1 MRVII
6 TGGTGMIGSALA
18 ERLLSHGDEV
28 ILLSRKPQARKEGIP
43 AGARIESWDG
53 QSAAGWGKLVNS
65 ETAIVNLA
73 GENLS
78 AGLWTE
84 SRKKRIIDSRV
95 NAGLAVS
102 QAVEQAEHKPAV
114 VIQSS
119 AVGYY
124 GVENTVQ
131 LNEKHGPGK
140 DFLSQ
145 VCLSWEAS
153 TSTVEKHGVRR
164 AIIRTGVV
172 LSKDE
177 GALSKM
183 LLPFHFFVGGP
194 IGSGKQGFSWIH
206 LQDEIAAIEFLIR
219 DSQAK
224 GVFNL
229 AAPKPV
235 SNRQFTQLI
244 GKVMK
249 RPAIFPLPGFIL
261 KLILGEMSTVLL
273 DGQFVLPEKL
283 LEQDFKFTFEDAES
297 ALRDILKK

>member
-1 MRVII
+1 MRIII
-6 TGGTGMIGSALA
+6 TGGTGLIGSALA
-18 ERLLSHGDEV
+18 ERLVLRGDEV
-28 ILLSRKPQARKEGIP
+28 ILLSRNPNKKKDHVPSGTRLET
-43 AGARIESWDG
+43 WDG
-53 QSAAGWGKLVNS
+53 RTADGWGKLIHDQ
-65 ETAIVNLA
+65 TAIVNLA

-84 SRKKRIIDSRV
+84 SRKKRIIESRV

-102 QAVEQAEHKPAV
+102 QAVQQAESKPAL

-124 GVENTVQ
+124 GVKDPSLISEG
-131 LNEKHGPGK
+131 HASGS

-164 AIIRTGVV
+164 TIIRTGVV

-177 GALSKM
+177 GALPKM
-183 LLPFHFFVGGP
+183 LLPFRFFVGGP

-206 LQDEIAAIEFLIR
+206 LDDEVSAIEFIIHNP
-219 DSQAK
+219 QAK

-229 AAPKPV
+229 SAPNPV
-235 SNRQFTQLI
+235 NNRQFADAI
-244 GKVMK
+244 GKVMN
-249 RPAIFPLPGFIL
+249 RPAWLPVPGFVF
-261 KLILGEMSTVLL
+261 KLVLGEMSTVLL
-273 DGQFVLPEKL
+273 DGQFVQPKRL
-283 LEQDFKFTFEDAES
+283 LEHGFTFAFTEAES
-297 ALRDILKK
+297 ALQDLLKK

>member
-6 TGGTGMIGSALA
+6 TGGTGLIGSALA
-18 ERLLSHGDEV
+18 KRLLQRGDEI
-28 ILLSRKPQARKEGIP
+28 ILLSRNPQAKQSDSPSGVKLE
-43 AGARIESWDG
+43 AWDG
-53 QSAAGWGKLVNS
+53 RSADGWGKLVNDD
-65 ETAIVNLA
+65 TAIVNLA

-84 SRKKRIIDSRV
+84 ARKKRIIDSRV

-102 QAVEQAEHKPAV
+102 QAVEQAESKPAV

-124 GVENTVQ
+124 GVQDQSLISEGH
-131 LNEKHGPGK
+131 KPGV

-145 VCLSWEAS
+145 VCLAWESS
-153 TSTVEKHGVRR
+153 TLTVEQLGVRR

-183 LLPFHFFVGGP
+183 LLPFYFFVGGP
-194 IGSGKQGFSWIH
+194 IGNGKQGFSWIH
-206 LQDEIAAIEFLIR
+206 LQDEAAAIEFLIHHP
-219 DSQAK
+219 QAE

-229 AAPKPV
+229 SAPQPV
-235 SNRQFTQLI
+235 SNRQFAQTI
-244 GKVMK
+244 GKVLN
-249 RPAIFPLPGFIL
+249 RPAIIPVPGFAL
-261 KLILGEMSTVLL
+261 KLVLGEMSTVLL
-273 DGQFVLPEKL
+273 DGQFVQPKRL
-283 LEQDFKFTFEDAES
+283 LEQGFEFSFTDAES
-297 ALRDILKK
+297 ALRDLLEK